1 MSVRS
6 RSTSSSDGDRGQ
18 LVLVGAVALALIIVS
33 GAVVV
38 NSVLYTGNVSPS
50 GSTGSVDEALSTQE
64 SVRADMRELTRS
76 LSGGDPYVE
85 KSVLENEVETYRPM
99 RERSVAIESPASVV
113 VAYDDTNSVTGTFVQ
128 TTNPS
133 KFNSISGNPAK
144 ELVNDADR
152 LVGFELE
159 VSNVKTSN
167 NDKNGGAVFTFEED
181 SGGDV
186 WKLIFLADNSKS
198 GTDRF
203 SVYTKTDGNSAVPLS
218 GCQNV
223 DAGTGKFDEI
233 TSSQPV
239 TFSQQ
244 GDRLLV
250 DWAGGSCT
258 GSTTFAADIDSTF
271 DVTSNILKGSG
282 PMGLPGAPYNNNVKT
297 EAVVGFGT
305 DGNVQSANFPSGSSN
320 KDVVFEAA
328 FDYRYTSPNVDYDGS
343 IRGVEVPSTALL
355 YRASFDGSSSLTD
368 YGLSHTTNGGGDSE
382 GGIRSGVRSSDVMF
396 LGGGSGADSSSP
408 GNDEGIID
416 MRPAAGVDTTSYEK
430 VKVTFWVQEGEGS
443 DGPEAPSS
451 DPDEE
456 LVVSYYDA
464 SSSAWVQYN
473 TFPATTDD
481 GSSTARKVTFY
492 LDEDALNSNFRL
504 RFRQPDADADDD
516 DWHIDDITIEGVP

>member
-1 MSVRS
+1 
-6 RSTSSSDGDRGQ
+6 
-18 LVLVGAVALALIIVS
+18 VLVGAVALALIIVS

-64 SVRADMRELTRS
+64 SVRADMREMVRS

-85 KSVLENEVETYRPM
+85 ESVLKNEVKDYRPM
-99 RERSVAIESPASVV
+99 RERSAAIESPASVV
-113 VAYDDTNSVTGTFVQ
+113 VNYDDLNSVTGTFVQ
-128 TTNPS
+128 TKNQA
-133 KFNSISGNPAK
+133 KFNSISGGSGK
-144 ELVNDADR
+144 QLVDNADR
-152 LVGFELE
+152 FVAFEVQ
-159 VSNVKTSN
+159 VSNVKTQN
-167 NDKNGGAVFTFEED
+167 KDENGGFVVTLEED
-181 SGGDV
+181 STGDT
-186 WKLIFLADNSKS
+186 WKLFFVAQDSDG

-203 SVYTKTDGNSAVPLS
+203 SAYTKTGSNSAVALS

-223 DAGTGKFDEI
+223 DAGTGDLDEI
-233 TSSQPV
+233 TTSQPV
-239 TFSQQ
+239 VFQQQ

-250 DWAGGSCT
+250 RWSGGSCDA
-258 GSTTFAADIDSTF
+258 STTFAPNIDSTF
-271 DVTSNILKGSG
+271 DVSINILKSSA
-282 PMGLPGAPYNNNVKT
+282 PNLPPGNYKNSIKPEGT
-297 EAVVGFGT
+297 IGFAT
-305 DGNVQSANFPSGSSN
+305 DGTPAGSPFSSGTNKPNV
-320 KDVVFEAA
+320 VLEAA
-328 FDYRYTSPNVDYDGS
+328 FDYQYTSPNVDYDGR
-343 IRGVEVPSTALL
+343 IEGVEVPSTALL
-355 YRASFDGSSSLTD
+355 YSASFDGSSLLID

-408 GNDEGIID
+408 GDDEGIID
-416 MRPAAGVDTTSYEK
+416 MRPAAGVDTSAFEK
-430 VKVTFWVQEGEGS
+430 VKVTFWIQEGDGS

-451 DPDEE
+451 DPNEE

-481 GSSTARKVTFY
+481 GSSTARMVTFY

-516 DWHIDDITIEGVP
+516 DWHIDDIIIEGVS